1 MRYAGIH
8 TKLAYKSDR
17 MKQNKI
23 IYFDGLTVIF
33 LWIMSF
39 YVLL

>member
-1 MRYAGIH
+1 M
-8 TKLAYKSDR
+8 LACKSGR

-33 LWIMSF
+33 LWIMLF
-39 YVLL
+39 YILL